1 MKKLIPTIVV
11 VVILI
16 AGWLYAANHNY
27 FREEEAVQAKLLG
40 VTSADIE
47 AITLHE
53 GAADKSV
60 TGTDT
65 NANASNAVS
74 TLERKDGIWQMSQ
87 PKGYPLNEYSVG
99 SWLDALSGADQE
111 MVVEESPKDVEKYG
125 LGSTATTLDIKV
137 KDGRELKLVIGNLL
151 PAGDAHY
158 ARVDAGPV
166 VAVKNEAVTNIA
178 LTRQS
183 LLDTT
188 PFNMDESNVRTLE
201 WEGEAAS
208 WMLKASAEGDT
219 ASEHEWTL
227 NGKSIKAEDAISL
240 IGKIK
245 NLTTA
250 EDVRKA
256 SDLKGAIPRSTLS
269 VEQQVN
275 GQETTTVYRLL
286 TTSSDPDQ
294 IWVITP
300 DGEWAYTMDAA
311 ALKEAEKFPA
321 SIKNTSAVPSEPTS
335 SSASSESVKSGAS
348 AKSGSSVKSSTS
360 EATSGK

>member
-1 MKKLIPTIVV
+1 MKKLIPTMVV

-40 VTSADIE
+40 VASADIQ
-47 AITLHE
+47 AITLYE
-53 GAADKSV
+53 GEGDKS
-60 TGTDT
+60 GGGT
-65 NANASNAVS
+65 NANASKAVS

-87 PKGYPLNEYSVG
+87 PKAYPLNEYSMG
-99 SWLDALSGADQE
+99 SWLDALSGAHQD

-137 KDGRELKLVIGNLL
+137 KDGRELKLVIGKQL

-158 ARVDAGPV
+158 VRVDAGPV
-166 VAVKNEAVTNIA
+166 VAVGNEAVTNIA
-178 LTRQS
+178 LTRHS

-188 PFNMDESNVRTLE
+188 PFNMDEANVRTLE

-208 WMLKASAEGDT
+208 WMLKASAQGDT
-219 ASEHEWTL
+219 ASEHAWTL
-227 NGKSIKAEDAISL
+227 NGSPIQAEDAISL
-240 IGKIK
+240 IGNIK

-256 SDLKGAIPRSTLS
+256 SELKGAIPRSTLS

-286 TTSSDPDQ
+286 TLSSEPDQ

-300 DGEWAYTMDAA
+300 DGEWAYAMDAA
-311 ALKEAEKFPA
+311 ALKEAEEFPA
-321 SIKNTSAVPSEPTS
+321 SIKNA
-335 SSASSESVKSGAS
+335 SSASSDQKR
-348 AKSGSSVKSSTS
+348 SSVDSESDTSSTAT
-360 EATSGK
+360 ATSRK

>member
-11 VVILI
+11 VAILI

-40 VTSADIE
+40 ITSADIE

-53 GAADKSV
+53 GAADKS
-60 TGTDT
+60 
-65 NANASNAVS
+65 S

-178 LTRQS
+178 LTRHS

-219 ASEHEWTL
+219 ASEHAWTL

-256 SDLKGAIPRSTLS
+256 SELKGAIPRSTLS

-275 GQETTTVYRLL
+275 GHETTTVYRLL
-286 TTSSDPDQ
+286 TTTSETDQ

-311 ALKEAEKFPA
+311 ALKEAEKFPE
-321 SIKNTSAVPSEPTS
+321 SIKNTSAVPSDTNS
-335 SSASSESVKSGAS
+335 SSASSESDKSGAS
-348 AKSGSSVKSSTS
+348 AKSGSSDKSSTS
-360 EATSGK
+360 AAASGK

>member
-1 MKKLIPTIVV
+1 MKKLIPTMVV

-40 VTSADIE
+40 ITSADIE

-53 GAADKSV
+53 GAADNS
-60 TGTDT
+60 
-65 NANASNAVS
+65 S

-137 KDGRELKLVIGNLL
+137 KDGRELKLVIGNQL

-178 LTRQS
+178 LTRHS

-208 WMLKASAEGDT
+208 WMLKASAEGET
-219 ASEHEWTL
+219 PSEHEWTL

-245 NLTTA
+245 NLTTG

-256 SDLKGAIPRSTLS
+256 SELKGAIPRSTLS
-269 VEQQVN
+269 VEQQMN

-294 IWVITP
+294 IWVITA

-311 ALKEAEKFPA
+311 ALKEAEKFPE
-321 SIKNTSAVPSEPTS
+321 SIKNTSAVPSDANS
-335 SSASSESVKSGAS
+335 SSASSESDKSGAS
-348 AKSGSSVKSSTS
+348 AKSGSSDKSSTS
-360 EATSGK
+360 AAASGK